1 MGDYDP
7 KAGAWIRFNPLDG
20 QGVRN
25 SNVTEY
31 RYALVESDN
40 LDIEKQ
46 NSIIREME
54 LPVAVLMFSGG
65 KSVHAIV
72 RIDAADYREY
82 QKRVEYLYQICEKNG
97 LKVDTQNKNPSR
109 LSRLPGCQRGG

>member
-1 MGDYDP
+1 M
-7 KAGAWIRFNPLDG
+7 
-20 QGVRN
+20 
-25 SNVTEY
+25 TEY

-46 NSIIREME
+46 NSIIRELE

-72 RIDAADYREY
+72 RIDAADYKEY
-82 QKRVEYLYQICEKNG
+82 QKRVEYLYKICEKNG

-109 LSRLPGCQRGG
+109 LSRLPGCMRGDKKQFSIDTNIGRNG

>member
-1 MGDYDP
+1 M
-7 KAGAWIRFNPLDG
+7 A
-20 QGVRN
+20 
-25 SNVTEY
+25 E
-31 RYALVESDN
+31 
-40 LDIEKQ
+40 
-46 NSIIREME
+46 
-54 LPVAVLMFSGG
+54 LMFSGG

-109 LSRLPGCQRGG
+109 LSPASRLPEGGIKNSLSLLRISGKFLDGMAGMD